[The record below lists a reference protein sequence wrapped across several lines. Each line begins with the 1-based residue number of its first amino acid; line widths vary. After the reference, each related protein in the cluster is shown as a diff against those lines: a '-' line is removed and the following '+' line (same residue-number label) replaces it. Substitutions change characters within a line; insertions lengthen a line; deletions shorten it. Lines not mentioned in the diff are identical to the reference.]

1 MDINHILITLLMVG
15 IPLIFAIT
23 MHEAAHGIIAKIR
36 GDNTAYNLGRVTLNP
51 VSHIDP
57 IGTIAIPGLMLLSSM
72 AAGFPFI
79 FGWAKPVPVDY
90 NKLKKPRQDMAL
102 VALAGPLA
110 NFIMA
115 ILWAVV
121 AKYIT
126 LHPYVQGMAFYGIMI
141 NIVLMI
147 LNLIPIPP
155 LDGSK
160 VVTAFLPQSL
170 AFKYNSIQRYGFFIL
185 LALIIIPFNGSN
197 LLFYIM
203 KPFHSSNYKSY
214 STYCL
219 LKK

>member
-1 MDINHILITLLMVG
+1 MDINHILITLLMAG

-23 MHEAAHGIIAKIR
+23 MHEAAHGLIAKIR

-126 LHPYVQGMAFYGIMI
+126 LHPYIQGMAFYGIMI

-160 VVTAFLPQSL
+160 IVTAFLPQSL

-203 KPFHSSNYKSY
+203 KPFIVAITN
-214 STYCL
+214 L
-219 LKK
+219 IQLIVF

>member
-1 MDINHILITLLMVG
+1 MDINHILITLLMAG

-23 MHEAAHGIIAKIR
+23 MHEAAHGLIAKIR

-115 ILWAVV
+115 ILWAIV

-126 LHPYVQGMAFYGIMI
+126 LHPHVQGMAFYGIMI

-170 AFKYNSIQRYGFFIL
+170 AFKYNNIQRYGFFIL

-203 KPFHSSNYKSY
+203 KPFIVAITS
-214 STYCL
+214 L
-219 LKK
+219 IQLIVF

>member
-1 MDINHILITLLMVG
+1 MDINHLLTLLLMAG

-23 MHEAAHGIIAKIR
+23 MHEAAHGLIAKLR

-57 IGTIAIPGLMLLSSM
+57 IGTLAIPGLMLLSSM

-90 NKLKKPRQDMAL
+90 NKLKNPKFDMAL
-102 VALAGPLA
+102 VAVAGPLA

-115 ILWAVV
+115 LLWAVV

-126 LHPYVQGMAFYGIMI
+126 LHPYIQGMAFYGIMI

-147 LNLIPIPP
+147 LNLIPLPP

-160 VVTAFLPQSL
+160 IVTAFLPPSL

-185 LALIIIPFNGSN
+185 IALIIIPFNGSN

-203 KPFHSSNYKSY
+203 KPFIVAITS
-214 STYCL
+214 L
-219 LKK
+219 IQFIVF